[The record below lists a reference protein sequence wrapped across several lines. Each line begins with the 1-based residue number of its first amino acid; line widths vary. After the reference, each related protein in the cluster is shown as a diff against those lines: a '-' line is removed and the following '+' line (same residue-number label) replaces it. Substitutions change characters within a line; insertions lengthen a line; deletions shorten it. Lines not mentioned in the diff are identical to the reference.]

1 MLRIPI
7 TTTDWG
13 RTSSQNATAAYTDA
27 KIKGN
32 ICNIFGDTTADCTGA
47 VDSNGFPDFITA
59 ASGTRLPITPDDC
72 AEAICWLAGER
83 SGRTTGHVVPV
94 DGGLVEA
101 FLR

>member
-1 MLRIPI
+1 MFPRERVIASLAKYGIAFDEGETTEALRARLASFYAR
-7 TTTDWG
+7 
-13 RTSSQNATAAYTDA
+13 RTL
-27 KIKGN
+27 
-32 ICNIFGDTTADCTGA
+32 
-47 VDSNGFPDFITA
+47 
-59 ASGTRLPITPDDC
+59 TRLPITPDDC